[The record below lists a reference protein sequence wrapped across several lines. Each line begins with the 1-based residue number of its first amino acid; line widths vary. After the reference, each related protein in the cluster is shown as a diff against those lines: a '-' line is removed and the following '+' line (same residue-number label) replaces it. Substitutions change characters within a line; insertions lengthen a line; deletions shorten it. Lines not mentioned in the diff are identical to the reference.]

1 LQINKLKFIQ
11 KFAREIDLIIEK
23 YNINIIHAHSL
34 YFGYLNFYIKTEI
47 PKIFTP
53 MESDIII
60 ASQNK
65 YIYRHMAQKAYI
77 GLDIITGD
85 SNFLQNKGF
94 LLGAKRTENYIIQN
108 GVETNVFYH
117 KKNNYN
123 V

>member
-1 LQINKLKFIQ
+1 M
-11 KFAREIDLIIEK
+11 
-23 YNINIIHAHSL
+23 

-53 MESDIII
+53 MVSDIII

-65 YIYRHMAQKAYI
+65 YIYRYMAQKAYI

-85 SNFLQNKGF
+85 SKFLQNRGF
-94 LLGAKRTENYIIQN
+94 LLGARRTENYIIQN
-108 GVETNVFYH
+108 GVEKNVFYH

-123 V
+123 VYKFTTIIYNY